1 MAPQSAHRRP
11 SNADP
16 QDEPAT
22 PSARRVRVDSSPG
35 ADNPFRQLRNDA
47 GARAHPDSNRDVWE
61 ISLWD
66 PTPLALH
73 LFAMFSPVHVAIYW
87 LSLPILASPD
97 THTSPAAVYFT
108 VILTQALLTAQL
120 LWVKVAFVQQAKDQR
135 YVNKE
140 VMHEYDTK
148 YVQPRLN
155 TRRRDVGVQVDA
167 AAGSAVQI
175 FTPHMSREGW
185 RTNPNPNYADLTGDV
200 PRSARPAYGTPAIAP
215 IRRPVF
221 ERTPAAEQRRTMVST
236 GAQAA
241 ADDDFAAPLG
251 VSTGNERGRAVRERA
266 YSSRAS
272 VDPEPL
278 VARRMGT
285 EGLVDWSRQ
294 NSRGLSP
301 SKMSTPLKRGGTVR
315 GSTYAESLGAPLGT
329 PSRRRQF

>member
-215 IRRPVF
+215 SGAPRLSAYVLP
-221 ERTPAAEQRRTMVST
+221 RTVPPRFS
-236 GAQAA
+236 
-241 ADDDFAAPLG
+241 G
-251 VSTGNERGRAVRERA
+251 V
-266 YSSRAS
+266 
-272 VDPEPL
+272 DIL
-278 VARRMGT
+278 
-285 EGLVDWSRQ
+285 L
-294 NSRGLSP
+294 GLSP
-301 SKMSTPLKRGGTVR
+301 RLFCLLQSTSPSVPMRRATSGS
-315 GSTYAESLGAPLGT
+315 GSTLARELYARSRTARPRSLPVLT
-329 PSRRRQF
+329 PSGAAKSSSAFVDSKLCK